1 MAQEEDVCKKQTLY
15 ELACILVMNGGSEYS
30 SVSIDDLEVLSNSA
44 SELQEIFNRSA
55 SCDIEEWRLEDAAQ
69 RKRRAEERKVRR
81 GQNIEH
87 ATQYLRE
94 IEAGSAVGILEHY
107 ARIWLGLFSDVSSEI
122 SPKERLTQEGGNE
135 LADSIIE
142 GFKRVVHSESYFQ
155 NPRDIAESAAKNT
168 QYYRAYLMLVAMDI
182 LAEEGAGAVLALPES
197 TLLIALTYE
206 IASLQDKSNKWSGW
220 ILDANP
226 ALVKNAL
233 EDYWRIQ
240 IHARAENIVGF
251 YVYKGDEPRLK
262 VVAEIMPVLLRS
274 FPQAPVPLLK
284 IMLLNVVKFGSIET
298 IKPLVEQ
305 ALKKRY
311 REVGQRIMWLATGFI
326 LDQRAYQ
333 SQLKKQLNKSDDEK
347 WFARNILV
355 PYAWQQG
362 EEGSLISSIQYRKFV
377 IEILGSHFQN
387 VSFRSDAR
395 TRWVSDQDEPTVA
408 DEIRRILHAFAQDP
422 SLEAAK
428 ALDELD
434 KNPQLAH
441 WRTDILY
448 TTASQIRTAR
458 EARFTYPDVADV
470 VSTLS
475 NAEPA
480 NVSDLKALVIDAL
493 NEVAGE
499 IRHGNTDGYKSFWN
513 IGGHGK
519 ATDAH
524 VDENTARDRLLELL
538 RPKLKHLD
546 IVAEPE
552 ALYADEKRADIA
564 IYCRGMKLPIEIK
577 RDDHKQ
583 VWTAAEN
590 QLKKQYARDPASE
603 GNGVFLVIWFDGKF
617 NKKPPTSIKRPE
629 NAAGMKEALD
639 FLVPEASSGLID
651 VVVIDASVPKEKQAT
666 KKPKPKKVSA

>member
-1 MAQEEDVCKKQTLY
+1 
-15 ELACILVMNGGSEYS
+15 
-30 SVSIDDLEVLSNSA
+30 
-44 SELQEIFNRSA
+44 
-55 SCDIEEWRLEDAAQ
+55 
-69 RKRRAEERKVRR
+69 
-81 GQNIEH
+81 
-87 ATQYLRE
+87 
-94 IEAGSAVGILEHY
+94 
-107 ARIWLGLFSDVSSEI
+107 
-122 SPKERLTQEGGNE
+122 
-135 LADSIIE
+135 
-142 GFKRVVHSESYFQ
+142 
-155 NPRDIAESAAKNT
+155 
-168 QYYRAYLMLVAMDI
+168 MLVSMEI
-182 LAEEGAGAVLALPES
+182 LAEEGADAVLTLPES

-206 IASLQDKSNKWSGW
+206 IASLQDKSNKWSAW
-220 ILDANP
+220 ILDKNP

-233 EDYWRIQ
+233 EYYWRIQ
-240 IHARAENIVGF
+240 IQAGAENIAGF
-251 YVYKGDEPRLK
+251 YEYRGDESRLQ
-262 VVAEIMPVLLRS
+262 VVAEITPILLRD
-274 FPQAPVPLLK
+274 FPQASAQLLK
-284 IMLLNVVKFGSIET
+284 VMLLNVVKFCSMET
-298 IKPLVEQ
+298 IKPLVEP

-311 REVGQRIMWLATGFI
+311 REVGQRTMWLAIGFI
-326 LDQRAYQ
+326 VDQKTYK
-333 SQLKKQLNKSDDEK
+333 SLLKKQLKKNDDEK

-355 PYAWQQG
+355 PYAWQKG
-362 EEGSLISSIQYRKFV
+362 GDGALISPIQYRKFV
-377 IEILGSHFQN
+377 IELLGSHFKN
-387 VSFRSDAR
+387 VSFRSEVR

-422 SLEAAK
+422 SSEAAK

-448 TTASQIRTAR
+448 TTANQIRTAR

-519 ATDAH
+519 ATDVH

-577 RDDHKQ
+577 RDDHKE

-617 NKKPPTSIKRPE
+617 NKQPPTSIKKPE
-629 NAAGMKEALD
+629 SAIEMKEALD

-651 VVVIDASVPKEKQAT
+651 VVVIDASVPKDKQSS
-666 KKPKPKKVSA
+666 KKPKPKTGSA